1 MRTSSSPARSTVALA
16 GEEAAPVADVVRA
29 ALLPAE
35 AVAAPRLRARCLALQ
50 REHQQLVAAAA
61 LLERVLDFVVERGG
75 VHRLLRA
82 AVLGA
87 QSVRGAEHRA
97 QHAARLVAPRLGE
110 PERLLVVLRDEILD
124 VRLDAR
130 DHLVRIDGFL
140 GRGTEAEFAR
150 RLREDERGKTGCRK
164 DRETLHRRSRIDEGP
179 MMAES
184 YLLCFAFSN
193 TRFSWPRISAVIS
206 PPKSSISK
214 IWRSSISHSCPG
226 CGLGARFI

>member
-35 AVAAPRLRARCLALQ
+35 AVAAARLRARCLALQ
-50 REHQQLVAAAA
+50 REHRQLVAAAA

-97 QHAARLVAPRLGE
+97 QHAARLVAPRRGE

-140 GRGTEAEFAR
+140 GRWTEAEFAR

-164 DRETLHRRSRIDEGP
+164 DREALHRSSRIDEVYRVVERRRFSSAQTTAP
-179 MMAES
+179 TFQEPLLI
-184 YLLCFAFSN
+184 LLCFLEHALFL
-193 TRFSWPRISAVIS
+193 AA
-206 PPKSSISK
+206 
-214 IWRSSISHSCPG
+214 H
-226 CGLGARFI
+226 LGRHL